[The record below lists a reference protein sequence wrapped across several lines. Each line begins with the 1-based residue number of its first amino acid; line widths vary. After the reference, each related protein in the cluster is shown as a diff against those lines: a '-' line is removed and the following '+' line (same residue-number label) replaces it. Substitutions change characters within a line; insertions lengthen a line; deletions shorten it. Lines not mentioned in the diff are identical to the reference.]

1 VNGRPRLLIVDD
13 DVALCESL
21 ADALTDAGYEA
32 VTAHDAHQALRL
44 SRHGPPPRLILLDLM
59 MPEMT
64 GWQFRERQLRDR
76 RTRDIPV
83 VIMTASREA
92 RRHPMRDGA
101 LLLKPFTLDELLE
114 QVESV
119 VASA

>member
-1 VNGRPRLLIVDD
+1 VNDRPRLLIVDD
-13 DVALCESL
+13 DVELCESL
-21 ADALTDAGYEA
+21 ADVLTDAGYDA
-32 VTAHDAHQALRL
+32 VTAHDARRALRL
-44 SRHGPPPRLILLDLM
+44 SRHGPPPCLILLDLM

-64 GWQFRERQLRDR
+64 GWQFRERQLCDQ

-92 RRHPMRDGA
+92 RCDPIHGGA

-119 VASA
+119 VTSD

>member
-1 VNGRPRLLIVDD
+1 MNKRPRLLIVDD
-13 DVALCESL
+13 DVELCESL
-21 ADALTDAGYEA
+21 ADVLTDAGYEA
-32 VTAHDAHQALRL
+32 VTAYDARRALRL
-44 SRHGPPPRLILLDLM
+44 SRHGPPPCLILLDLM

-64 GWQFRERQLRDR
+64 GWQFRERQLSDQ

-83 VIMTASREA
+83 VIMTASREVRGQSTRA
-92 RRHPMRDGA
+92 GA

>member
-1 VNGRPRLLIVDD
+1 VNERPLLLIVDD
-13 DVALCESL
+13 DVELCESL
-21 ADALTDAGYEA
+21 ADVLTDAGYHA
-32 VTAHDAHQALRL
+32 VTAHDAHRALRL
-44 SRHGPPPRLILLDLM
+44 SRHGPPPCLILLDLM

-64 GWQFRERQLRDR
+64 GWQFRERQLRDQ

-92 RRHPMRDGA
+92 GWHPMRAGA
-101 LLLKPFTLDELLE
+101 LLLKPFTLEELLE
-114 QVESV
+114 QVESF